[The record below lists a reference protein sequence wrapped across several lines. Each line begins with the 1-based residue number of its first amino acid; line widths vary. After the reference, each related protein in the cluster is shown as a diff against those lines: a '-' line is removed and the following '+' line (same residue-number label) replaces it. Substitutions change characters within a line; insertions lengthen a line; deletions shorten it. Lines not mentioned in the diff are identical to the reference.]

1 MQYGRQPAGNARK
14 TGKWCDWCHPVYKH
28 HKYCK
33 LYCTRDYFCTS
44 KKYKISA
51 CKIRLLMSND
61 LSFNC
66 RRRKPRTC
74 GLFSACVCTV
84 LHTTPYLLP
93 TVRFI
98 AGVWYN
104 EYYLR
109 WPLTTD
115 KNNTYTTSQSHGN
128 VLYILYIQY
137 LKMDFW
143 SLFIL
148 LVYLKM
154 KIFLHCFWCKRWFI
168 QQNLMRQA

>member
-1 MQYGRQPAGNARK
+1 MHLDEIIRFIYGCIFYSFFCIVGRGEQLKGISICQLWGWPVVVELFICMQYGRQPAGNARK

-98 AGVWYN
+98 AGV
-104 EYYLR
+104 
-109 WPLTTD
+109 
-115 KNNTYTTSQSHGN
+115 
-128 VLYILYIQY
+128 
-137 LKMDFW
+137 
-143 SLFIL
+143 
-148 LVYLKM
+148 
-154 KIFLHCFWCKRWFI
+154 
-168 QQNLMRQA
+168 